1 MSAVCAPP
9 ASIRSLSYSHLRR
22 TRFGIALR
30 TLTSRTSAL
39 FLRYCTLPIPLS
51 FVRSGLA
58 RCLLAPTSWAYD
70 CLVLSLGG
78 ATMSSQSRSSRRSTV
93 DKSVLKWT
101 TFLYLSSLLP
111 SYATELPTDIWNG
124 GHGGF
129 PSVTANHSGVS
140 ITLPQQAIIDAGGG
154 PLDKLVKGFLDRW
167 APEMCSDLF
176 DFQHSHER
184 MALSVAVYT
193 GSFNPGTYQ
202 ELIIDYRPS
211 HEVNCVQP
219 DILVW

>member
-1 MSAVCAPP
+1 MLA
-9 ASIRSLSYSHLRR
+9 RER
-22 TRFGIALR
+22 GEQ
-30 TLTSRTSAL
+30 TSA
-39 FLRYCTLPIPLS
+39 RKLPGPCEWPDVPDATNAPCPDVSRVAHAFTIVLVLAWVENHVVAIPILTPFHRKQERSYMDSIPLS
-51 FVRSGLA
+51 Q
-58 RCLLAPTSWAYD
+58 LAPPE
-70 CLVLSLGG
+70 L
-78 ATMSSQSRSSRRSTV
+78 RI
-93 DKSVLKWT
+93 
-101 TFLYLSSLLP
+101 
-111 SYATELPTDIWNG
+111 ELPTDIWNG

-140 ITLPQQAIIDAGGG
+140 VTLPQQAIIDAGGG

-176 DFQHSHER
+176 DFQRSHER
-184 MALSVAVYT
+184 MTLSVAVYT

-202 ELIIDYRPS
+202 EVIIDYRPS

>member
-1 MSAVCAPP
+1 
-9 ASIRSLSYSHLRR
+9 
-22 TRFGIALR
+22 
-30 TLTSRTSAL
+30 
-39 FLRYCTLPIPLS
+39 
-51 FVRSGLA
+51 
-58 RCLLAPTSWAYD
+58 
-70 CLVLSLGG
+70 
-78 ATMSSQSRSSRRSTV
+78 MSSQSRSSRRSTV

-140 ITLPQQAIIDAGGG
+140 VTLPQQAIIDAGGG

-184 MALSVAVYT
+184 MTLSVAVHRLVQSGDVSRT
-193 GSFNPGTYQ
+193 
-202 ELIIDYRPS
+202 DYRLPAFS
-211 HEVNCVQP
+211 RGELRAARHSGLVTERIQITSGRSTGHRVHSRQNKEPQP
-219 DILVW
+219 H